1 MSFPKYWQK
10 AKLPDLGQLQMW
22 QLNLIRKIALNAYAA
37 GAKNERKKNAD
48 NK

>member
-22 QLNLIRKIALNAYAA
+22 QLNLIRKIALNAYNA
-37 GAKNERKKNAD
+37 GKKQGKESAN